1 MEMEILSIL
10 TIAIVVN
17 VFLSSSFILKLIAEK
32 SELEEANKELD
43 EVIKTQAKQIEELNA
58 KLLSKKGIKH
68 GKLR

>member
-43 EVIKTQAKQIEELNA
+43 EVIKTRAKQIEELNA